1 MAGTSPAIAVAAFN
15 CSSLD
20 AYVLSNGHT
29 ALGQTQY
36 CFGGA
41 LVPAA
46 GAAGG
51 APICADMGIGCD
63 RIPTRQL

>member
-1 MAGTSPAIAVAAFN
+1 MRFQTVIR
-15 CSSLD
+15 
-20 AYVLSNGHT
+20 